1 MDNIEKKQ
9 FRLLSIYL
17 LIITVIIVTFINY
30 PRIYGEENSNPSLT
44 ITEGIASGDVTHD
57 SAIIWSRISEPS
69 IMNVEFANNV
79 LFLNSKLETKFVDDN
94 TDFIGKIKLYNLT
107 ASTTYFYRVFFS
119 TLDNSITSSTIM
131 GRFETAPNPT
141 TSHNPISFIVG
152 GDIGGQTLCR
162 ELNKGYSIFEKMIE
176 ISPDFYIQNGDMI
189 YADDEC
195 PKQRLDGGQNIH
207 GNFFGIADPKINWNN
222 QTQVHDIYLK
232 HWVYNRADPHLQN
245 FLKNTSL
252 YSQWDDHE
260 VINDFGANWSYWNV
274 ENQNRTGYKNLVQE
288 GRKVFFNFSPIDR
301 NNITDPNRIY
311 RTFSWGDDL
320 DLLILDARSDRS
332 RNDMPDSIENNKTM
346 LGSAQLSWLK
356 DNLLRSNAIWK
367 VVSSDIPMSIPTGAN
382 SSKFGRDGWANGISL
397 DFSSKTGFERELE
410 EIMKFI
416 DDNNIKNVVFVTT
429 DVHFPIILKYNADM
443 NSDGDS
449 VNVYEIISGP
459 LSAFT
464 FGTLSS
470 PLLMP
475 DPTFQPTILYV
486 EGGLFNFAYLQIVE
500 GTDGKSH
507 MLVDII
513 GADGIARLN
522 SHLDLIAQ

>member
-1 MDNIEKKQ
+1 MDNIEKNL
-9 FRLLSIYL
+9 FRILSIFL

-57 SAIIWSRISEPS
+57 SAIIWSRINEPS
-69 IMNVEFANNV
+69 IMHVEFANNV
-79 LFLNSKLETKFVDDN
+79 LFLNSKSETKFVDQN
-94 TDFIGKIKLYNLT
+94 TDFTGNIKLNNLT
-107 ASTTYFYRVFFS
+107 AATKYFYRVYFS
-119 TLDNSITSSTIM
+119 TLDNNITSSSIVGT
-131 GRFETAPNPT
+131 FKTAPNLVK
-141 TSHNPISFIVG
+141 SSDSISFIVG
-152 GDIGGQTLCR
+152 ADIGGQTYCR
-162 ELNKGYSIFEKMIE
+162 ERNTGYSIFEEMTKLK
-176 ISPDFYIQNGDMI
+176 PDFYIQNGDMI
-189 YADDEC
+189 YADNDC
-195 PKQRLDGGQNIH
+195 PKQRLDGHQNIA
-207 GNFFGIADPKINWNN
+207 GNFFGISDPKVNWNN
-222 QTQVHDIYLK
+222 KTHVHDIYLK
-232 HWVYNRADPHLQN
+232 HWLYNRADPHLQN
-245 FLKNTSL
+245 FLKNTSM

-260 VINDFGANWSYWNV
+260 VLDDFGADWSYWNS
-274 ENQNRTGYKNLVQE
+274 ENQNRTGYQNLVQE
-288 GRKVFFNFSPIDR
+288 GRKLFFNFSPMDR

-311 RTFSWGDDL
+311 RTFYWGDDL

-332 RNDMPDSIENNKTM
+332 RNDVTDTIDNNKTM

-356 DNLLRSNAIWK
+356 DNLLRSNATWK

-382 SSKFGRDGWANGISL
+382 SSKFGHDGWANGISL

-464 FGTLSS
+464 FGSLSS

-486 EGGLFNFAYLQIVE
+486 EGGIFNFAYLQIAK

>member
-1 MDNIEKKQ
+1 
-9 FRLLSIYL
+9 
-17 LIITVIIVTFINY
+17 
-30 PRIYGEENSNPSLT
+30 
-44 ITEGIASGDVTHD
+44 
-57 SAIIWSRISEPS
+57 
-69 IMNVEFANNV
+69 
-79 LFLNSKLETKFVDDN
+79 
-94 TDFIGKIKLYNLT
+94 
-107 ASTTYFYRVFFS
+107 
-119 TLDNSITSSTIM
+119 
-131 GRFETAPNPT
+131 
-141 TSHNPISFIVG
+141 
-152 GDIGGQTLCR
+152 
-162 ELNKGYSIFEKMIE
+162 
-176 ISPDFYIQNGDMI
+176 MI
-189 YADDEC
+189 YADNDC
-195 PKQRLDGGQNIH
+195 PKQRLDGHQNIA
-207 GNFFGIADPKINWNN
+207 GNFFGISDPKVNWNN
-222 QTQVHDIYLK
+222 KTHVHDIYLK
-232 HWVYNRADPHLQN
+232 HWLYNRADPHLQN
-245 FLKNTSL
+245 FLKNTSM

-260 VINDFGANWSYWNV
+260 VLDDFGADWSYWNS
-274 ENQNRTGYKNLVQE
+274 ENQNRTGYQNLVQE
-288 GRKVFFNFSPIDR
+288 GRKLFFNFSPMDR

-311 RTFSWGDDL
+311 RTFYWGDDL

-332 RNDMPDSIENNKTM
+332 RNDVTDTIDNNKTM

-356 DNLLRSNAIWK
+356 DNLLRSNATWK

-382 SSKFGRDGWANGISL
+382 SSKFGHDGWANGISL

-464 FGTLSS
+464 FGSLSS

-486 EGGLFNFAYLQIVE
+486 EGGIFNFAYLQIAK

-513 GADGIARLN
+513 GAEGIARLN

>member
-1 MDNIEKKQ
+1 VDNIEKNL
-9 FRLLSIYL
+9 FRLLSIFL

-57 SAIIWSRISEPS
+57 SAIIWSRINEPS
-69 IMNVEFANNV
+69 IMHVEFANNV
-79 LFLNSKLETKFVDDN
+79 LFLNSKSETKFVDQN
-94 TDFIGKIKLYNLT
+94 TDFTGNIKLNNLT
-107 ASTTYFYRVFFS
+107 AATKYFYRVYFS
-119 TLDNSITSSTIM
+119 TLDNNITSSSIVGT
-131 GRFETAPNPT
+131 FKTAPNLVK
-141 TSHNPISFIVG
+141 SSDSISFIVG
-152 GDIGGQTLCR
+152 ADIGGQTYCR
-162 ELNKGYSIFEKMIE
+162 ERNTGYSIFEEMTKLK
-176 ISPDFYIQNGDMI
+176 PDFYIQNGDMI
-189 YADDEC
+189 YADNDC
-195 PKQRLDGGQNIH
+195 PKQRLDGHQNIA
-207 GNFFGIADPKINWNN
+207 GNFFGISDPKVNWNN
-222 QTQVHDIYLK
+222 KTHVHDIYLK
-232 HWVYNRADPHLQN
+232 HWLYNRADPHLQN
-245 FLKNTSL
+245 FLKNTSM

-260 VINDFGANWSYWNV
+260 VLDDFGADWSYWNS
-274 ENQNRTGYKNLVQE
+274 ENQNRTGYQNLVQE
-288 GRKVFFNFSPIDR
+288 GRKLFFNFSPMDR

-311 RTFSWGDDL
+311 RTFYWGDDL

-332 RNDMPDSIENNKTM
+332 RNDVTDTIDNNKTM

-356 DNLLRSNAIWK
+356 DNLLRSNATWK

-382 SSKFGRDGWANGISL
+382 SSKFGHDGWANGISL

-464 FGTLSS
+464 FGSLSS

-486 EGGLFNFAYLQIVE
+486 EGGIFNFAYLQIAK

-513 GADGIARLN
+513 GAEGIARLN